1 MLKISLS
8 GATVSEVAGQKILSQ
23 RVTAGFKIVFDNIDL
38 TVRPHHTTEEWQS
51 LSLHNVN
58 AYAVKDCVDD
68 STFSDTRDQKED
80 NLYAIL
86 PSEEDNQSLKERFIV
101 YVSRIMV
108 KYIKFFHDD
117 FQTLVQQHIPHQF
130 SKEMSKKSE
139 VLSET
144 CPNFK

>member
-1 MLKISLS
+1 MFKISLS

-38 TVRPHHTTEEWQS
+38 TVRPRHTTEERQS

-58 AYAVKDCVDD
+58 AYAVKDRVDY
-68 STFSDTRDQKED
+68 STFSSTRDQKED

-86 PSEEDNQSLKERFIV
+86 PSEEDYQSLKERFIV

-117 FQTLVQQHIPHQF
+117 FQTLVQQQIPHKF

-139 VLSET
+139 VVSET
-144 CPNFK
+144 CLNFK